1 MLDVV
6 KVSDGGVK
14 ASTTAGQVEW
24 CVIYD
29 YDVTNQRYRVG
40 IDSREVNGII
50 SDPTKINSLQLFD
63 LWNGPVTFNSYDS
76 NGWTEVYINTPTQF
90 NFNTSTF
97 SQNIRQGNGFYG
109 LQAEFTFTATSAY
122 KPHGIELS
130 YANQTELNTLY
141 NNIVT
146 VSDVFLAFKELSN
159 GGIFGNQSGLE
170 FGNGIQFMNAD
181 VNGDGVFDERDTFKL
196 LQHLTGAES
205 LSQYI
210 TLPYLL
216 KLYHKSEYDG
226 ITKSNWSTQFNYARN
241 LLPFTLS
248 GLNNTYN
255 VSATWIGD
263 VNLSH
268 SAQQSVS
275 SIASNS
281 MRTMSLSTNSV
292 SNQINAELIGEIVGD
307 KVIVTISVDP
317 LQQELVGTQFNLNYD
332 NTALKFEKVEFT
344 TKGTPTNFGTN
355 RGTYISLG
363 SLITDGSTTLDK
375 TTEYKITFT
384 PQIGLNSMLGLTS
397 ISNTDA
403 VNRGGTQLK
412 VKVN

>member
-1 MLDVV
+1 
-6 KVSDGGVK
+6 
-14 ASTTAGQVEW
+14 
-24 CVIYD
+24 
-29 YDVTNQRYRVG
+29 
-40 IDSREVNGII
+40 
-50 SDPTKINSLQLFD
+50 
-63 LWNGPVTFNSYDS
+63 
-76 NGWTEVYINTPTQF
+76 
-90 NFNTSTF
+90 
-97 SQNIRQGNGFYG
+97 
-109 LQAEFTFTATSAY
+109 
-122 KPHGIELS
+122 
-130 YANQTELNTLY
+130 
-141 NNIVT
+141 
-146 VSDVFLAFKELSN
+146 VFLAFKELSN

-196 LQHLTGAES
+196 LQHLTGAEP
-205 LSQYI
+205 LSQY
-210 TLPYLL
+210 TALSYLL

-226 ITKSNWSTQFNYARN
+226 ITKSNWATQFNYARN

-292 SNQINAELIGEIVGD
+292 SNQINAELMGEIVGD
-307 KVIVTISVDP
+307 KVIITILVDP

-355 RGTYISLG
+355 RGTHISLG